1 MFMPKRFKNRTQAG
15 ELLAQGLRDY
25 AGRSDVIVLAL
36 PRGGMRVG
44 FSLAKNLNVA
54 LDVVL
59 VRKLNLPGQEGDAV
73 GVVASGGL
81 RLAHHDATAGS
92 KVPNRVIERV
102 VQKELQEIA
111 RREELYR
118 RGRSPPRLL
127 ERVVILVDEG
137 LAAGSAMFAA
147 VEVVRRERPARIIV
161 AVPVG
166 AAAACKKIRSAVDE
180 LICLHTPDPLYAVG
194 MWYKSFTHVSD
205 EEVRRL
211 LDQAEQQH
219 SQQSLFS
226 SP

>member
-1 MFMPKRFKNRTQAG
+1 MFMPKRFENRTQAG
-15 ELLAQGLRDY
+15 ELLAQSLRDY
-25 AGRSDVIVLAL
+25 AGRPDVIVLAL

-44 FSLAKNLNVA
+44 FSLANVLKVA

-59 VRKLNLPGQEGDAV
+59 VRKLNLPGQEGDPV

-81 RLAHHDATAGS
+81 RLAPPDAPAAP

-102 VQKELQEIA
+102 TKKEMLEIA
-111 RREELYR
+111 RREDLYR
-118 RGRSPPRLL
+118 RGRSPPRLFD
-127 ERVVILVDEG
+127 RVVILADEG
-137 LAAGSAMFAA
+137 LAAGSVMFAA
-147 VEVVRRERPARIIV
+147 VEVVRRERPARIIA

-166 AAAACKKIRSAVDE
+166 AAAACKKIRATVDE